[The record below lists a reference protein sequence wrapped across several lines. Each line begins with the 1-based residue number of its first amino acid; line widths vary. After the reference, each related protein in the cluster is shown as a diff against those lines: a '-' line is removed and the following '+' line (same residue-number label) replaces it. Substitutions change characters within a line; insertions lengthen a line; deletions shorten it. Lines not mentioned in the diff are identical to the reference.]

1 MVVWKGQMQSSTEQN
16 HAVLLEKK
24 VEKEKDT
31 RTTLYDLKV
40 SERVCSTNVR
50 FYFSHKGSISK

>member
-1 MVVWKGQMQSSTEQN
+1 MQSSTEQN